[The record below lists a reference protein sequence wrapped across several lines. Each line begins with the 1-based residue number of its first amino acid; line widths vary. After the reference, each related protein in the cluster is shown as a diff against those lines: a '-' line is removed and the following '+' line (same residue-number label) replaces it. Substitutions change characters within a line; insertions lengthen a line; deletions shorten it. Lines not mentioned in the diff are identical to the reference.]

1 MNGNPLLKMN
11 ILGDFEVFVAG
22 QPVVAL
28 NKHASKLRCIL
39 CYLVLNRSRAV
50 ATSELIETFYSDE
63 NQNDPAGALKMQ
75 IVSPIARA
83 HGVASVSLF
92 GSYAKGLADAGSD
105 VDLKIDKGALRS
117 LFQLCGFR
125 LAIED
130 ALKLPVD
137 LVTSDSSDKSFLDMI
152 QKDEVVLYRNA

>member
-1 MNGNPLLKMN
+1 MAPYS
-11 ILGDFEVFVAG
+11 IEE
-22 QPVVAL
+22 
-28 NKHASKLRCIL
+28 LR
-39 CYLVLNRSRAV
+39 N
-50 ATSELIETFYSDE
+50 
-63 NQNDPAGALKMQ
+63 

-83 HGVASVSLF
+83 HGVESVSLF

-130 ALKLPVD
+130 ALTEEEHAVYKRGRNAKSFSLAKNATMKDYRMATGFEALMGYLYLSGRTERMVD
-137 LVTSDSSDKSFLDMI
+137 LVALAMTKTGKADSGDMEKQKEENSDEI
-152 QKDEVVLYRNA
+152 

>member
-1 MNGNPLLKMN
+1 MAPYS
-11 ILGDFEVFVAG
+11 IEE
-22 QPVVAL
+22 
-28 NKHASKLRCIL
+28 LR
-39 CYLVLNRSRAV
+39 N
-50 ATSELIETFYSDE
+50 
-63 NQNDPAGALKMQ
+63 

-92 GSYAKGLADAGSD
+92 GSYAKGLADASD

-125 LAIED
+125 LAVED

>member
-1 MNGNPLLKMN
+1 MAPYS
-11 ILGDFEVFVAG
+11 IEE
-22 QPVVAL
+22 
-28 NKHASKLRCIL
+28 LR
-39 CYLVLNRSRAV
+39 N
-50 ATSELIETFYSDE
+50 
-63 NQNDPAGALKMQ
+63 

-92 GSYAKGLADAGSD
+92 GSYAKGLAGSD

>member
-1 MNGNPLLKMN
+1 MAPYS
-11 ILGDFEVFVAG
+11 IEE
-22 QPVVAL
+22 
-28 NKHASKLRCIL
+28 LR
-39 CYLVLNRSRAV
+39 N
-50 ATSELIETFYSDE
+50 
-63 NQNDPAGALKMQ
+63 

-105 VDLKIDKGALRS
+105 VDKGALRS

>member
-1 MNGNPLLKMN
+1 MKNSV
-11 ILGDFEVFVAG
+11 ILF
-22 QPVVAL
+22 PP
-28 NKHASKLRCIL
+28 
-39 CYLVLNRSRAV
+39 SRGPTVWQA
-50 ATSELIETFYSDE
+50 Y
-63 NQNDPAGALKMQ
+63 P
-75 IVSPIARA
+75 
-83 HGVASVSLF
+83 LF

>member
-1 MNGNPLLKMN
+1 MAPYS
-11 ILGDFEVFVAG
+11 IEE
-22 QPVVAL
+22 
-28 NKHASKLRCIL
+28 LR
-39 CYLVLNRSRAV
+39 N
-50 ATSELIETFYSDE
+50 
-63 NQNDPAGALKMQ
+63 

-92 GSYAKGLADAGSD
+92 GSADAGSD

>member
-1 MNGNPLLKMN
+1 MAPYS
-11 ILGDFEVFVAG
+11 IEE
-22 QPVVAL
+22 
-28 NKHASKLRCIL
+28 LR
-39 CYLVLNRSRAV
+39 N
-50 ATSELIETFYSDE
+50 
-63 NQNDPAGALKMQ
+63 

-125 LAIED
+125 LAIDD

-137 LVTSDSSDKSFLDMI
+137 LVTSDSSVNILRHDPERRGGALSKRVTDLFYKKSFSIASVLLTIWSATIMTFPLLSRTI
-152 QKDEVVLYRNA
+152 SFRTLVVCALSKLAN